1 MAQTPKKGPMAR
13 AANAKRQPTAST
25 RDGTRCTVASV
36 RMNPTQVCMVSMVPT
51 VPGSDSSAIEAENWA
66 ESATTTT
73 PQNKAKENTSQGA
86 APNK

>member
-36 RMNPTQVCMVSMVPT
+36 SMNPTQVCMVSMVPT
-51 VPGSDSSAIEAENWA
+51 VPGSESSAIEAENWA
-66 ESATTTT
+66 ESAITTT
-73 PQNKAKENTSQGA
+73 PQNKAKENTS
-86 APNK
+86 

>member
-36 RMNPTQVCMVSMVPT
+36 SMNPTDVCMVSMVPT
-51 VPGSDSSAIEAENWA
+51 VVVAEQELA
-66 ESATTTT
+66 RH
-73 PQNKAKENTSQGA
+73 P
-86 APNK
+86 